1 MTNNELFGLF
11 CAFILGTIII
21 WDTFSRKKTVH
32 VHNFFTC
39 PSGPILYEKEWW
51 NGKVEDHKK
60 VLEDIKK
67 VEKVHLPTSERAGD
81 IFRYMREVRES
92 EIGNYKYP
100 EE

>member
-32 VHNFFTC
+32 VHNFFIC

-51 NGKVEDHKK
+51 NGKIEDHEK
-60 VLEDIKK
+60 VLRDIKK
-67 VEKVHLPTSERAGD
+67 VEDMSPSELRDAQLN
-81 IFRYMREVRES
+81 FPRNHR
-92 EIGNYKYP
+92 K
-100 EE
+100 